1 MPTVGDEIVVRARVS
16 EFFSMTQLS
25 GASQVTKLASDV
37 PAGEVQID
45 DATPPSELAAAER
58 FWERHEGMQ
67 LRVRAGS
74 GAVSGRNVF
83 GGTADA
89 EIWVIDK
96 DDPLLAPRRPVR
108 TPGVPRRAPAG
119 QPAGHRRRRQRRP
132 HPARF
137 DRGQGD
143 RRRQRRSRTATRT
156 RGSRTA
162 AT

>member
-67 LRVRAGS
+67 LRSA
-74 GAVSGRNVF
+74 
-83 GGTADA
+83 
-89 EIWVIDK
+89 
-96 DDPLLAPRRPVR
+96 
-108 TPGVPRRAPAG
+108 RAPA
-119 QPAGHRRRRQRRP
+119 
-132 HPARF
+132 
-137 DRGQGD
+137 
-143 RRRQRRSRTATRT
+143 RSR
-156 RGSRTA
+156 A
-162 AT
+162 ATSSAARPTPRSG